1 MMGPELSNAS
11 CRNAPN
17 APPGGGRTVMG
28 IEAPT
33 IRTSMPFASIPEV
46 LEDLRAGRIVVLVDD
61 EKRENE
67 GDFVCAAD
75 RITPEAINFMT
86 RVGGGYL
93 CVALDGAA
101 CDRLDLSPQAAINT
115 SVRGTPFTISVD
127 GHPRHGVGTG
137 ISTADRVRTIKLLVE
152 PGSRPD
158 DFVRPGHI
166 NPLRARDGGVL
177 VRTGQTE
184 GSVDLCRLAG
194 LPPAAALIE
203 VVREDGEMARLPDL
217 ERLCEKHRL
226 RMCSVEQIIEWR
238 LARETL
244 IERMEPRAGTMIE
257 TPEGPMRLFA
267 WRSTID
273 ALPHLALVHGDI
285 GVADGGGHQP
295 EPSEPVLVRM
305 HRREILGDVFGVRF
319 DSDDAGQ
326 ETIRRSLRAIR
337 RAGRGALVY
346 LRSEG
351 TGFDLPD
358 RIQRIQRRGDPSD
371 VNAPDLLSGQGV
383 AARVHPMDL
392 RHFGIGGQILR
403 DLGLRRLRLLS
414 NHPRPMPGLSG
425 FGLEVVGYKPLA

>member
-1 MMGPELSNAS
+1 MPTPMAF
-11 CRNAPN
+11 AP
-17 APPGGGRTVMG
+17 
-28 IEAPT
+28 
-33 IRTSMPFASIPEV
+33 IPKV
-46 LEDLRAGRIVVLVDD
+46 LEELRAGRIVVLVDD

-67 GDFVCAAD
+67 GDFICAAA
-75 RITPEAINFMT
+75 RITPEALNFMT

-93 CVALDGAA
+93 CVALDGAT
-101 CDRLDLSPQAAINT
+101 CDRLELSPQAAVNT

-137 ISTADRVRTIKLLVE
+137 ISTADRVKTIRLLID
-152 PGSRPD
+152 GHTRPD
-158 DFVRPGHI
+158 DLVRPGHI

-194 LPPAAALIE
+194 LAPAAVLIE
-203 VVREDGEMARLPDL
+203 VVREDGEMARVPDL
-217 ERLCEKHRL
+217 ERLCAAHSL
-226 RMCSVEQIIEWR
+226 SMCSVEQIIEWR
-238 LARETL
+238 LERETL
-244 IERMEPRAGTMIE
+244 IERMEPHAGTTIE
-257 TPEGPMRLFA
+257 TPEGPMRLIA
-267 WRSTID
+267 WRSSID
-273 ALPHLALVHGDI
+273 ALPHLALVHGDL
-285 GVADGGGHQP
+285 GVPDSGGRIP
-295 EPSEPVLVRM
+295 ECAEPVLVRM

-319 DSDDAGQ
+319 DSEEAGQ

-358 RIQRIQRRGDPSD
+358 RIQRIQRPGAFAD
-371 VNAPDLLSGQGV
+371 VNSPDLLSGNGV

-403 DLGLRRLRLLS
+403 DLGLRRLRILS

-425 FGLEVVGYKPLA
+425 FGLEVDGYEALA